1 MSNYVYDEKGSDES
15 NLGLLIPRYIA
26 SGRVAPNGKV
36 YPDVTKKDEDNWVPV
51 RSIITKTKGDLSIV
65 TPDHMGARMKNLGGL
80 VDGMSIGYSFGTSL
94 VENLTQGILGLKHGG
109 HERVLDLS
117 GNLFAPK
124 DCTVRIEGKWLFLK
138 VRGGELKYPLPS
150 NWVGVSKESFKEG
163 ELIGTAYNTTSP
175 IFKLAVLTTVLRARL
190 ARGAGGVKYFQKDN
204 IIISE
209 CFALEDGVIHYT
221 EDKFGNVVVTIGN
234 RRYNYKPESMYYFP
248 DGTNIKKL
256 RKFCSGTVDMDW
268 VMKNTNDINDSFN
281 VFRRQFYLLNNS
293 GFECTNEVTPVEPDY
308 MQEEILELLFAGIT
322 DVSTDI
328 NQEKINDIKYQ
339 GVHNG
344 IMSKESFFTTLS
356 YGYSSKV
363 IGSALKGESKLV
375 DDPVSSVVLGLLLND
390 QLDNSKK

>member
-163 ELIGTAYNTTSP
+163 ELIGTAYNTVF
-175 IFKLAVLTTVLRARL
+175 ILL
-190 ARGAGGVKYFQKDN
+190 
-204 IIISE
+204 I
-209 CFALEDGVIHYT
+209 
-221 EDKFGNVVVTIGN
+221 
-234 RRYNYKPESMYYFP
+234 
-248 DGTNIKKL
+248 
-256 RKFCSGTVDMDW
+256 
-268 VMKNTNDINDSFN
+268 
-281 VFRRQFYLLNNS
+281 FRRLNPK
-293 GFECTNEVTPVEPDY
+293 TY
-308 MQEEILELLFAGIT
+308 
-322 DVSTDI
+322 
-328 NQEKINDIKYQ
+328 
-339 GVHNG
+339 
-344 IMSKESFFTTLS
+344 
-356 YGYSSKV
+356 
-363 IGSALKGESKLV
+363 
-375 DDPVSSVVLGLLLND
+375 
-390 QLDNSKK
+390 